1 MVSTTEDVPTA
12 VDRQIEQLA
21 KLGAGE
27 AQETRMTEA
36 GLMTINSAGRVMTY
50 HVATG
55 EPTPCNRNML
65 LSHLRKRLD
74 DGRPAFT
81 LDDPGFRPQLGN
93 VKCMLHPDARRPEY
107 DSYGFPVC
115 MSAHLRNVYQMR
127 RHMKHRHGDVF
138 DAIELMEQERRRDEE
153 RQFQRELLGKA
164 RGVPTAGAAQ
174 QTITIV
180 APEVE
185 TETGDFEIKYGEPV
199 VGKPALDSAE
209 VYGREFTRPKEWPPK
224 VIKAP
229 YECSWP
235 GCDWSIA
242 KMSKIKGR
250 IYKRPKLALLA
261 HMKLHGG

>member
-36 GLMTINSAGRVMTY
+36 GLMTINSAGRVTTY
-50 HVATG
+50 HTATG

-74 DGRPAFT
+74 DGRPAYT

-93 VKCMLHPDARRPEY
+93 VKCMLHPDARQPEY

-138 DAIELMEQERRRDEE
+138 DAIEHMEQERRRDEE

-164 RGVPTAGAAQ
+164 RDGPVTNALQ
-174 QTITIV
+174 QTVTLV
-180 APEVE
+180 PPEVE
-185 TETGDFEIKYGEPV
+185 TGTVDREIEYGTPV
-199 VGKPALDSAE
+199 VGKPELDSAE
-209 VYGREFTRPKEWPPK
+209 VYGREFTKPKEWPPNI
-224 VIKAP
+224 VLSP
-229 YECSWP
+229 YNCPWP
-235 GCDWSIA
+235 DCDWKPRR
-242 KMSKIKGR
+242 KMKQPRRS
-250 IYKRPKLALLA
+250 LLR
-261 HMKLHGG
+261 HMEMHGA